1 MLKYM
6 YAGLLI
12 TGLVL
17 PLGCRSTG
25 AGGGEAAPDD
35 GTRSIVTSC
44 DRVVLTGNVGADEVS
59 SRIVADLRDGS
70 RLDLSS
76 MDEEEFAKVIRKHGH
91 LSVGSRVVIGDQE
104 LVCEIEGVTSYRE
117 LKRMRKHLEDDEK
130 RVRKFLE
137 GDKKRLQLE

>member
-1 MLKYM
+1 M
-6 YAGLLI
+6 
-12 TGLVL
+12 
-17 PLGCRSTG
+17 
-25 AGGGEAAPDD
+25 
-35 GTRSIVTSC
+35 
-44 DRVVLTGNVGADEVS
+44 
-59 SRIVADLRDGS
+59 
-70 RLDLSS
+70 
-76 MDEEEFAKVIRKHGH
+76 IRKHGH